1 MRILNAQPG
10 SMKPASTPVHTC
22 EAGTG
27 VGAGTN
33 NEAAEPEA
41 VKPFVVVM
49 TILF

>member
-1 MRILNAQPG
+1 
-10 SMKPASTPVHTC
+10 MKPASTPVHTC